1 MWVQS
6 ALVNWGVFGDI
17 CVYEREQMLHLAL
30 GAFLETVIAVL
41 LSLVGMEGKVKTV
54 SALVG
59 VVTDRYAFYFTYK
72 FFKRL
77 KARIRKK
84 HMQLWSL

>member
-1 MWVQS
+1 MWVQC

-54 SALVG
+54 SAQVG
-59 VVTDRYAFYFTYK
+59 VVTDRYAFYFT
-72 FFKRL
+72 
-77 KARIRKK
+77 
-84 HMQLWSL
+84 